1 MNEYI
6 RGSLIASSSMSV
18 AGGET
23 VSGSLVASS
32 SASVAGKLT
41 VSGSIVAS
49 SSASV
54 TGGLTVSASIVASSS
69 ASVAGGQTVSGSL
82 VASSSASIAGGL
94 TAQVKK
100 LSLNTSIADHDY
112 SGETLA
118 AVAYQAIAITDVCRM
133 NSAGQWAIADASTE
147 STAAGLPGMAT
158 AAASSGATLICL
170 TDGLMR
176 DDDGF
181 GGAMTIGATYFLS
194 ETAGDVTATRPSTTG
209 AIVRAMGYAQAARV
223 FYFKPDAYFHE
234 VTT

>member
-32 SASVAGKLT
+32 SASVAGKLS

-82 VASSSASIAGGL
+82 IASSSASIAGGL
-94 TAQVKK
+94 TAVIKK
-100 LSLNTSIADHDY
+100 FALNTSIADHDY

-209 AIVRAMGYAQAARV
+209 AIVRAMGYAEAARV
-223 FYFKPDAYFHE
+223 FCFKPSPYFHE